1 MDGQA
6 CQLGDGVSEWKFYG
20 HEVVRTASQ
29 VCFKCQA
36 EPSLYFIFVRLPA
49 VRSAHLRKRDE
60 NLSAEYKPIGNHCKW
75 FAGRESKHVISNK
88 NV

>member
-6 CQLGDGVSEWKFYG
+6 CQLGDGVSELKFYG
-20 HEVVRTASQ
+20 HEVVRATPQ

-36 EPSLYFIFVRLPA
+36 EPSLYFIFLRLAA
-49 VRSAHLRKRDE
+49 VRSAHRRKRDE
-60 NLSAEYKPIGNHCKW
+60 NLSAECKPIGNHW
-75 FAGRESKHVISNK
+75 FADRESKHVISNK